1 MEGMQIYL
9 ITRADFEE
17 AIREVIRDEIKR
29 KEQEKNLGVLS
40 EKVVNLPLSVR
51 LINCLRNF
59 MDWKEPETIF
69 SDVRLSDITKY
80 HLGDL
85 MRTRNFGKKSFKEF
99 EDYLQKHGLKMEG
112 RAE

>member
-1 MEGMQIYL
+1 MEGTQIYM

-59 MDWKEPETIF
+59 MEWKEPETIF
-69 SDVRLSDITKY
+69 SDVRLADITKY

-85 MRTRNFGKKSFKEF
+85 MRARNFGKKSFKEF
-99 EDYLQKHGLKMEG
+99 EDYLQKYGLKMEG
-112 RAE
+112 RV